1 MNRAELEA
9 EYQRYLSL
17 REQADQDWKRV
28 AHISALIAEQF
39 MADSP
44 YGGDVQALSVSFISA
59 TQKTREAV
67 AQYRAWLIKQQ
78 GGST

>member
-1 MNRAELEA
+1 MSRAELEL

-17 REQADQDWKRV
+17 REQADADWRRL
-28 AHISALIAEQF
+28 AQISALVAEQF
-39 MADSP
+39 MNDNP
-44 YGGDVQALSVSFISA
+44 HGGDLDALKITFISA

-78 GGST
+78 GGTS